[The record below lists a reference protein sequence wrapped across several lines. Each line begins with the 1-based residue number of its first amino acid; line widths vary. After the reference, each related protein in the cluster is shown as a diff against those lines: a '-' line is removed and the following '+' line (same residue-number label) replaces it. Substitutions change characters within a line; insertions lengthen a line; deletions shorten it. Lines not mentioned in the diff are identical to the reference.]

1 MTVEEIKEK
10 LRHGMTSE
18 EAIAELDKMIVA
30 DPRNEEALIERG
42 MLHWGCGH
50 RAQAMNDYYA
60 AIEINPESRA
70 RQALQSV
77 MSILDYYNKDLYNP

>member
-1 MTVEEIKEK
+1 MTVEEIKQD
-10 LRHGMTSE
+10 LRKGLSSE
-18 EAIAELDKMIVA
+18 EAISRLDAILAA
-30 DPRNEEALIERG
+30 DPKNEEALIERG